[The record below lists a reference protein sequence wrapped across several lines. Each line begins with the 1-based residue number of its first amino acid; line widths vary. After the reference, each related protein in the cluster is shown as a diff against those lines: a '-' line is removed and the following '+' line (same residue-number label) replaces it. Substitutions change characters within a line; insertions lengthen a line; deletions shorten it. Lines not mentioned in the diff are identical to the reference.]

1 MSRLDD
7 KLAAL
12 ATMSPA
18 QLRGEWLQ
26 IFGTAAPSVGHL
38 LLARGIAHRLQEKA
52 MGGLPPKLAREID
65 TMVRQLEKGGEI
77 KPANAPALRTGTQLV
92 REWHGTTHRVMILDD
107 AYLYRDQ
114 RYGSL
119 SEIAR
124 KITGTHWSGPRFFG
138 LNKPRAGASA

>member
-1 MSRLDD
+1 MARHDD

-26 IFGTAAPSVGHL
+26 LFGSAAPPVGHK
-38 LLARGIAHRLQEKA
+38 LLALAIAHRLQEKA
-52 MGGLPPKLAREID
+52 KGSLPAKLTREIE
-65 TMVRQLEKGGEI
+65 TMVRQLGKGEEI
-77 KPANAPALRTGTQLV
+77 KASASATLRPGTQLV
-92 REWHGTTHRVMILDD
+92 REWRGTTHRVMILDD
-107 AYLYRDQ
+107 AYLYRDE

-124 KITGTHWSGPRFFG
+124 KITGAHWSGPRFFG
-138 LNKPRAGASA
+138 LTKNGAAA

>member
-1 MSRLDD
+1 MARYDD

-26 IFGTAAPSVGHL
+26 LFGSAAPPVGHK
-38 LLARGIAHRLQEKA
+38 LLALAIAHRVQEKA
-52 MGGLPPKLAREID
+52 MGGLPTKLTREIE
-65 TMVRQLEKGGEI
+65 TMVRQLGKGEEI
-77 KPANAPALRTGTQLV
+77 KASVSATLRPGTQLV
-92 REWHGTTHRVMILDD
+92 REWRGTTHRVMILDD
-107 AYLYRDQ
+107 AYLYRDE

-124 KITGTHWSGPRFFG
+124 KITGAHWSGPRFFG
-138 LNKPRAGASA
+138 LTKNGATA

>member
-1 MSRLDD
+1 MARHDN

-26 IFGTAAPSVGHL
+26 LFGSAAPLVGHRL
-38 LLARGIAHRLQEKA
+38 LKLAIAHRLQEKA
-52 MGGLPPKLAREID
+52 KGGLSATLSREID
-65 TMVRQLEKGGEI
+65 NMVRRAGKGEDI
-77 KPANAPALRTGTQLV
+77 KVSASAMLRPGTQLV
-92 REWHGTTHRVMILDD
+92 REWRGTSHRVMILVD
-107 AYLYRDQ
+107 AYLYQDE

-124 KITGTHWSGPRFFG
+124 EITGAHWSGPRFFG
-138 LNKPRAGASA
+138 LNKAAGVTT

>member
-1 MSRLDD
+1 MPKHEER
-7 KLAAL
+7 LAAL

-26 IFGTAAPSVGHL
+26 LFGSAAPPVGPK
-38 LLARGIAHRLQEKA
+38 LLALAVAQRLQEKA
-52 MGGLPPKLAREID
+52 RGALPVKLAREID
-65 TMVRQLEKGGEI
+65 AMVRQLDKGGEL
-77 KPANAPALRTGTQLV
+77 KASASAALRPGTQLV

-107 AYLYRDQ
+107 AYLYRDE

-124 KITGTHWSGPRFFG
+124 KITGAHWSDPRFFG
-138 LNKPRAGASA
+138 LTKTAGAAA

>member
-1 MSRLDD
+1 MARLDE

-26 IFGTAAPSVGHL
+26 LVGSAAPPVGHR
-38 LLARGIAHRLQEKA
+38 LLALAIAHRLQEKVK
-52 MGGLPPKLAREID
+52 GGLSAKLAREID
-65 TMVRQLEKGGEI
+65 TMIRQLDKSGEI
-77 KPANAPALRTGTQLV
+77 KASAAATLRPGTQLV
-92 REWHGTTHRVMILDD
+92 REWGGATHRVLLLDD
-107 AYLYRDQ
+107 CYLYRDQ

-124 KITGTHWSGPRFFG
+124 KITGAHWSGPRFFG
-138 LNKPRAGASA
+138 LTRTSAGAAA

>member
-1 MSRLDD
+1 MARHDD

-26 IFGTAAPSVGHL
+26 LFGSAASPVGHK
-38 LLARGIAHRLQEKA
+38 LLALAIAHRLQEKA
-52 MGGLPPKLAREID
+52 KGGLSAKLTREIE
-65 TMVRQLEKGGEI
+65 TMVRQLGKGEEV
-77 KPANAPALRTGTQLV
+77 KASASATLRPGTQLV
-92 REWHGTTHRVMILDD
+92 REWRGTTHRVMILDD
-107 AYLYRDQ
+107 AYLYRDE

-124 KITGTHWSGPRFFG
+124 KITGAHWSGPRFFG
-138 LNKPRAGASA
+138 LTKNGATA